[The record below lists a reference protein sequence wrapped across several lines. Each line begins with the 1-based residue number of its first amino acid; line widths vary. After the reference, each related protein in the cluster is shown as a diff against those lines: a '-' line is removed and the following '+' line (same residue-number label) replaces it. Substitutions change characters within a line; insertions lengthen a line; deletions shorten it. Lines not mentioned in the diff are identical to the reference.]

1 MCLGTN
7 GLWSAREGIILQS
20 VNPVTFIVS
29 MGFDFQ

>member
-1 MCLGTN
+1 MGLGTS
-7 GLWSAREGIILQS
+7 GLWSTREGIILQS